1 MDNFVITRDS
11 RHSAARTGELATRHG
26 TVPTPAFCPVGSQAT
41 VKTLTPEEVSATG
54 AGMILSNTYHL
65 YLRPGI
71 ELIAQVGGLHRFM
84 GWHNPI
90 LTDSGGF
97 QIFSL
102 SPLAKI
108 TDEGVTFRS
117 HIDGSK
123 HHITPENVI
132 DFQQALG
139 SDIMMV
145 LDEVPHPDAHPL
157 KIARAVER
165 TTDWAQRCLKAR
177 TATGQQLFAII
188 QGGTDC
194 ELRRK
199 SAESLT
205 GLEFD
210 GFALGG
216 LSLGEAKRDT
226 WHMLD
231 ITVPL
236 IPETK
241 PRYLMGVGSPED
253 LVEAVSRGIDIF
265 DSVLPTRVARNGGLY
280 TAGGRI
286 NIKNSR
292 FQSLDGP
299 VEEGCSCYT
308 CRNFSAGYLAHL
320 FRSGEILGLR
330 LASIHNLSFLQTL
343 MAGIRQSIRQ
353 SYFEQFRSEFLAGYR
368 AVDEQTRTLQKQKW
382 LENRLNKL

>member
-1 MDNFVITRDS
+1 MPNFNVTRID
-11 RHSAARTGELATRHG
+11 RASAARTGELTTRHG
-26 TVPTPAFCPVGSQAT
+26 SVTTPVFCPVGSQAT
-41 VKTLTPEEVSATG
+41 VKTLTPDEVSATG
-54 AGMILSNTYHL
+54 AGMILANTYHL

-71 ELIAQVGGLHRFM
+71 ELVRKAGGLHRFM
-84 GWHNPI
+84 GWQKPI

-102 SPLAKI
+102 APLAKI
-108 TDEGVTFRS
+108 TDEGVTFSS
-117 HIDGSK
+117 HVDGSK
-123 HHITPENVI
+123 HHITPEDVI
-132 DFQQALG
+132 EFQQALG

-145 LDEVPHPDAHPL
+145 LDEVPRPDAPKL
-157 KIARAVER
+157 EIARAVER
-165 TTDWAQRCLKAR
+165 TTAWAQRCLNAR
-177 TATGQQLFAII
+177 TEDGQQLFAII
-188 QGGTDC
+188 QGGIDG

-199 SAESLT
+199 SAASLT
-205 GLEFD
+205 SLEFD

-216 LSLGEAKRDT
+216 LSLGEAKADT

-231 ITVPL
+231 ATVPL
-236 IPETK
+236 IPENK

-280 TAGGRI
+280 TARGRI

-292 FQSLDGP
+292 FQSADGP
-299 VEEGCSCYT
+299 VEEECDCYT

-320 FRSGEILGLR
+320 FRSGELLGLR
-330 LASIHNLSFLQTL
+330 LASIHNLRFLQRL
-343 MAGIRQSIRQ
+343 MAVIGQSIRQ
-353 SYFEQFRSEFLAGYR
+353 GCFEQFKAGFLSGYQ

-382 LENRLNKL
+382 LENRLKKP

>member
-1 MDNFVITRDS
+1 MDNFVITCDS
-11 RHSAARTGELATRHG
+11 RASAARTGELSTSRG
-26 TVPTPAFCPVGSQAT
+26 MVTTPVFCPVGSQAT
-41 VKTLTPEEVSATG
+41 VKTLTPDEVSATG
-54 AGMILSNTYHL
+54 AGMILANTYHL

-71 ELIAQVGGLHRFM
+71 EVVRQAGGLHRFM
-84 GWHNPI
+84 GWPKPV

-102 SPLAKI
+102 SPLAKT

-145 LDEVPHPDAHPL
+145 LDEVPRPDAPPL

-165 TTDWAQRCLKAR
+165 TTAWAQRCLKAR
-177 TATGQQLFAII
+177 TGTGQQLFAII
-188 QGGTDC
+188 QGGIDC

-199 SAESLT
+199 SAGSLT

-216 LSLGEAKRDT
+216 LSLGEAKIDT
-226 WHMLD
+226 WHVLD
-231 ITVPL
+231 TTVPL
-236 IPETK
+236 IPEYK

-292 FQSLDGP
+292 FQHLEGP
-299 VEEGCSCYT
+299 VEEACDCYT
-308 CRNFSAGYLAHL
+308 CQNFSAGYLAHL

-330 LASIHNLSFLQTL
+330 LASIHNLRFLQRL
-343 MAGIRQSIRQ
+343 MASISQSIRQ
-353 SYFEQFRSEFLAGYR
+353 GCFEEFKAGFLSGYQP
-368 AVDEQTRTLQKQKW
+368 ADEQTRTRQKQKW
-382 LENRLNKL
+382 LENRLRKP